1 MIPLQLL
8 FCLILGLSALEENL
22 DHSSNTCSRG
32 QGSAEICPPIAEISD
47 KSLSD
52 VPGPSSEM
60 LTDEKMEVPVMEE
73 IQMEEIKMEEPMT
86 LVENVDGA
94 LRLNPD
100 ALNVLRSIERP
111 VVVVAVVGAAR
122 TGKSYLLNRL
132 AGSKKGF
139 PLGSTVQSLTK
150 GIWMWSL
157 PHPQRADQSLILLD
171 SEGLGDPE
179 KGDEQNDNSVFAL
192 AILLSSVF
200 VYNSQ
205 GTINQHAMSDLHFVT
220 ELAKRIQ
227 VKSQPDGSEAQNFVQ
242 FFPDFVWTLRDFTLD
257 LNINGSVVT
266 ADQYLENSLRL
277 RKEETKQDQ
286 SYNTLRR
293 CIREYFPSRRC
304 FGLVSPA
311 PRKVLRQLQ
320 GLSDDQLDQEFVRDF
335 RSFSEYIYTSGK
347 VKKVLGG
354 HQVTGKRLSQLAES
368 YVEAIARGEL
378 PCVENGIARM
388 AGSENEAA
396 VQKALEYYDRKL
408 VKLLPLPGHIVYQLT
423 DLFTYYHNEAVRIFM
438 KYSLMDKEAKHIR
451 KLEELL
457 QSRYESELSRIEVQS
472 GVHCEEALS
481 TAMASIR
488 DNLDS
493 GYYLRPGGYRD
504 LEIHLEE
511 GISKYN
517 MGTVEEVKGAEVLE
531 EFLTK
536 MKPRLA
542 EVQKVNS
549 VLHDREEDVFDL
561 KEELAKLR
569 EERWAQEQG
578 RQEAKRAGEQDLLR
592 QLKGKFEEERE
603 RAVAEQTEVIG
614 HKLREGGRYRAEGA
628 EEDSGRSDDER
639 RRYERAR
646 DRTRDQTFWDYIYA
660 VVGWLGR
667 SLGLI

>member
-277 RKEETKQDQ
+277 RK
-286 SYNTLRR
+286 
-293 CIREYFPSRRC
+293 
-304 FGLVSPA
+304 G
-311 PRKVLRQLQ
+311 
-320 GLSDDQLDQEFVRDF
+320 
-335 RSFSEYIYTSGK
+335 
-347 VKKVLGG
+347 
-354 HQVTGKRLSQLAES
+354 LSQLAES